1 MGKKIDKEKEEKKIK
16 DISPVEESKTFSP
29 IFGKFPQELWLE
41 WNRDCEQNFN
51 GTRYAKAWNDHLLA
65 RQATKEAAMWNYM
78 MKLQDEINLLK
89 SKGDTNG
96 KKSR

>member
-1 MGKKIDKEKEEKKIK
+1 MGKTIDKKKEEEKIQEVNEHIEKEVYK
-16 DISPVEESKTFSP
+16 P
-29 IFGKFPQELWLE
+29 IFGNFPKELWLE

-89 SKGDTNG
+89 GDTNG